1 MKSILKK
8 IVPKSAKRFY
18 RSKQTQLSIIKDFV
32 YDYRKFNRESASFK
46 LRSKEMMQAYIIKE
60 YHAIEKGL
68 ALLEPRPGFGAA
80 RISALAD
87 VVEEY
92 INCYGIDSVTS
103 ITAFTLREYL
113 NYDAPYNQIPA
124 DLSRKLE
131 NLLARCDE
139 SAQGKTGG
147 TKMIPKAEITET
159 LNFDYSSFFKSRHS
173 VRDFSEEPVDT
184 QLILNAIDTARY
196 TPSVCNRQAWKV
208 YVIEHSNMELKKRLL
223 NVQNGNRGFG
233 EHISSLIVITGKL
246 SSFFAYERNQVFID
260 GGMMAMSIVLALHAE
275 GLGVCC
281 LNTSYA
287 VKQYEAFKASMQMDS
302 DCVPIM
308 FLAVGNLKDDFKVA
322 ISERKPLADIVEV
335 R

>member
-1 MKSILKK
+1 MKSIIKK
-8 IVPKSAKRFY
+8 IVPKSAKKFY
-18 RSKQTQLSIIKDFV
+18 RAKQTQLSIIKDYV
-32 YDYRKFNRESASFK
+32 YDYKKFNRESASFK

-60 YHAIEKGL
+60 YHAVEKGL
-68 ALLEPRPGFGAA
+68 ALREPRPGFGIE
-80 RISALAD
+80 RINALAD

-92 INCYGIDSVTS
+92 VNCYGVDPVTA

-113 NYDAPYNQIPA
+113 NFDVLHQKVPQFLIKKIE
-124 DLSRKLE
+124 KL
-131 NLLARCDE
+131 LLRCDE
-139 SAQGKTGG
+139 SEQNKTGG
-147 TKMIPKAEITET
+147 TKIIPKGDILKT
-159 LNFDYSSFFKSRHS
+159 LDFDYESFFKSRHS
-173 VRDFSEEPVDT
+173 ARDFSGEAVPT
-184 QLILNAIDTARY
+184 QTILDAIDTARY

-208 YVIEHSNMELKKRLL
+208 YVVEHSNTALKRTLL
-223 NVQNGNRGFG
+223 NVQNGNKGFG

-260 GGMMAMSIVLALHAE
+260 GGMFAMSIVLALHAK

-287 VKQYEAFKASMQMDS
+287 VKQYEAFRKSMQMDS

-308 FLAVGNLKDDFKVA
+308 FLAVGNLKDDFRIA

>member
-8 IVPKSAKRFY
+8 IVPKFAKRFY
-18 RSKQTQLSIIKDFV
+18 RSKQTQFSIIQDYV

-46 LRSKEMMQAYIIKE
+46 LKNKEMMQAYIIKE

-68 ALLEPRPGFGAA
+68 AMLEPRPGFGAE
-80 RISALAD
+80 RVSALAD
-87 VVEEY
+87 VVGTY
-92 INCYGIDSVTS
+92 ITCYGIDAVTS
-103 ITAFTLREYL
+103 TTAFTLREYL
-113 NYDAPYNQIPA
+113 NFDAAYKKVPDYLTI
-124 DLSRKLE
+124 KLE
-131 NLLARCDE
+131 ALLSRCDE
-139 SAQGKTGG
+139 SSQSKTGG
-147 TKMIPKAEITET
+147 TKIIPKTEITDM
-159 LNFDYSSFFKSRHS
+159 LDFDYAGFFKSRHS
-173 VRDFSEEPVDT
+173 VRDFSTEPVST
-184 QLILNAIDTARY
+184 QIILDAIDTARF

-208 YVIEHSNMELKKRLL
+208 FVIEHSNQELKERLL
-223 NVQNGNRGFG
+223 KVQNGNRGFG
-233 EHISSLIVITGKL
+233 EHISSLIIITGKL

-260 GGMMAMSIVLALHAE
+260 GGMFSMSIVLALHAA

-287 VKQYEAFKASMQMDS
+287 TKQYEAFKNSMEMDS

-322 ISERKPLADIVEV
+322 ISERKPLSEIVEV

>member
-1 MKSILKK
+1 MKTILKK
-8 IVPKSAKRFY
+8 IVPKFAKRFY
-18 RSKQTQLSIIKDFV
+18 RSKQTQLSIIKDYV

-46 LRSKEMMQAYIIKE
+46 LKNREMMQAYIIKE

-68 ALLEPRPGFGAA
+68 AMLEPRPGFGAE
-80 RISALAD
+80 RVSALAD
-87 VVEEY
+87 VVGTY
-92 INCYGIDSVTS
+92 ITCYGIDAVTS
-103 ITAFTLREYL
+103 TTAFTLREYL
-113 NYDAPYNQIPA
+113 NFDAPYKKVPEY
-124 DLSRKLE
+124 LSRKIGF
-131 NLLARCDE
+131 LLNRCDE
-139 SAQGKTGG
+139 SSAYKTGG
-147 TKMIPKAEITET
+147 TKTIPKTAITEKI
-159 LNFDYSSFFKSRHS
+159 NFDYAGFFKSRHS
-173 VRDFSEEPVDT
+173 VRDFSAEPVST
-184 QLILNAIDTARY
+184 AVILKAIDTARF

-208 YVIEHSNMELKKRLL
+208 YVIEHANEELKRKLL

-246 SSFFAYERNQVFID
+246 SSFFAYERNQVYID
-260 GGMMAMSIVLALHAE
+260 GGMFAMSIVLALHAE

-287 VKQYEAFKASMQMDS
+287 VKQYEAFRRSMEMDS